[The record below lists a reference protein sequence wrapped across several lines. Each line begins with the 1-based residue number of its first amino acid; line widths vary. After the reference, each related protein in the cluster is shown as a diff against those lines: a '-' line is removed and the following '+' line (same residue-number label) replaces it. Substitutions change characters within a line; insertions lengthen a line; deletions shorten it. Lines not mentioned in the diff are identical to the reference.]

1 MFKGTCPRCDSEFIT
16 DAEKTDCNHCG
27 FEIKPRFCFIK
38 GHPIL
43 INSKLEIEAFP
54 VGENEENY
62 YGILRDNL
70 LKFARENR
78 PKGKYVQD
86 VFEKTLVDLN
96 KEFAHAQTEGDES
109 YIRRI
114 MKSKDVVEEV
124 LDTIKK

>member
-1 MFKGTCPRCDSEFIT
+1 MIKGICPRCDNEFIT
-16 DAEKTDCNHCG
+16 DVEKADCKHCG

-43 INSKLEIEAFP
+43 INAKLEIETFP
-54 VGENEENY
+54 VEKNEHIY
-62 YGILRDNL
+62 CGILRDNL

-78 PKGKYVQD
+78 PKSKYVQD
-86 VFEKTLVDLN
+86 VFEETLVGLN
-96 KEFAHAQTEGDES
+96 KEFAHAQSEGDES

-124 LDTIKK
+124 LGTIKK